1 MRGLLLPTAWAG
13 VLAVLLLGGA
23 LGRGYVLSYDMVW
36 VPDLR
41 LGADALG
48 LGTALPRAVPS
59 DAVVAVLD
67 EALGG
72 MLLQKVVLL
81 LPLMAAGS
89 GAAALVG
96 PGVVARL
103 VAVSVAVWNPFVAER
118 LAIGHWP
125 VLVGYGVLP
134 WMLVAGTRWR
144 RSGVLP
150 AAFPV
155 LLLLGSLSASTGIVT
170 AVAACAAAAER
181 VRRRWL
187 ALAGMLAL
195 ANLPWLVSGLLHAG
209 SATTSAAGA
218 DVFAPS
224 GDGLLPGPL
233 AFVSLG
239 GIWNAQVVLPSRSGA
254 LGVAAT
260 VVLVVLAALGARRGW
275 SQVPAGLRRPLVWC
289 WVVGLGVTVATWA
302 LPGVTGWLASAV
314 PGAGLLRDGSR
325 VLALAAPLTAVL
337 AGRGADAVVGMLPD
351 VLSRTMIALACVL
364 APVALMPDAAL
375 GLSGRLAAVD
385 YPESY
390 GDVVEELQSLPP
402 GDVALLPFQS
412 YRAPSWN
419 NDGRP
424 VLAPLGRYLP
434 GRVVVE
440 DRLVV
445 DGRPIAGEDPR
456 AGDVRRALAA
466 PDDRMRAAGL
476 RAAGIRYV
484 VVEQLPDVVVPA
496 IQSDLVRQLDGLTLI
511 DLGPASARP
520 DPPVAWVL
528 TMVLAWAGFAALL
541 LVGLVRGVLN
551 RRRSVER

>member
-1 MRGLLLPTAWAG
+1 MLVPLLWSAL
-13 VLAVLLLGGA
+13 LSVLLLGGA
-23 LGRGYVLSYDMVW
+23 LGPGYVLSYDMVW

-41 LGADALG
+41 LGTDALG

-67 EALGG
+67 EAFGG
-72 MLLQKVVLL
+72 MLLQKLVLL
-81 LPLMAAGS
+81 VPLVTAGS

-96 PGVVARL
+96 PGAVARL
-103 VAVSVAVWNPFVAER
+103 VAVSVAIWNPFVVER

-134 WMLVAGTRWR
+134 WVLVAGTRWR
-144 RSGVLP
+144 RSCVLP
-150 AAFPV
+150 AVFPV

-170 AVAACAAAAER
+170 VVAACAAAAQR
-181 VRRRWL
+181 ARRRWL
-187 ALAGMLAL
+187 ALAGMLAM

-209 SATTSAAGA
+209 TATTSAAGA

-224 GDGLLPGPL
+224 GDGMLPGPL

-239 GIWNAQVVLPSRSGA
+239 GIWNAQVVVPSRSGA

-260 VVLVVLAALGARRGW
+260 VVLVVLATLGARRGW
-275 SQVPAGLRRPLVWC
+275 AQVPAGLRRPLVSC
-289 WVVGLGVTVATWA
+289 WVVGLSLTVATWA
-302 LPGVTGWLASAV
+302 LPGVTGWLASTV

-325 VLALAAPLTAVL
+325 MLALAAPLTAVL
-337 AGRGADAVVGMLPD
+337 VGRGADALVGILPD
-351 VLSRTMIALACVL
+351 ALSRTMIALACVL

-385 YPESY
+385 YPKSY
-390 GDVVEELQSLPP
+390 SYVVEELQSLPP

-434 GRVVVE
+434 RRVVVE

-445 DGRPIAGEDPR
+445 DGRPLEGEDPR
-456 AGDVRRALAA
+456 AADVRRALQAA
-466 PDDRMRAAGL
+466 DERLRAADL

-496 IQSDLVRQLDGLTLI
+496 TGGDVVRHLDGVTLI
-511 DLGPASARP
+511 DLGSTSARP
-520 DPPVAWVL
+520 TPPVAWVVA
-528 TMVLAWAGFAALL
+528 MSLAWAGFAALL
-541 LVGLVRGVLN
+541 LLGLVRGVLN
-551 RRRSVER
+551 RRSSAR